1 MSARRPDP
9 AQKAGFPLWDC
20 VFLIGKLF
28 DFPIAFA
35 LRRYSLLP

>member
-1 MSARRPDP
+1 MRVPRWPPVQNP
-9 AQKAGFPLWDC
+9 AFLLWDF
-20 VFLIGKLF
+20 VFLIGKAF